1 MVYLVLIVVDIR
13 DELDSL
19 TRSVGV
25 APPGIEAVS
34 QVRVII
40 PEESLRSTKESEAS
54 LLHQTCKFIGGDI
67 ARTSCVVA
75 DPQTKILVPTSDPI
89 DTPVLTLTTILFIS
103 IVIEEIGTL
112 VLSIKGGLHLVG
124 ATPIGDML
132 FAPQLLLKGADLIDR
147 LPAKP
152 FKGFSR

>member
-1 MVYLVLIVVDIR
+1 MK
-13 DELDSL
+13 
-19 TRSVGV
+19 
-25 APPGIEAVS
+25 P
-34 QVRVII
+34 
-40 PEESLRSTKESEAS
+40 S